1 MSYNDIPWTGTTLEE
16 PKSIKEKRQEMQLK
30 KLSKRVEENTPIAV
44 AKIIKF
50 LDKNKNQTYTNAQ
63 IAKEAGLSGSAVS
76 GIMDKLEEIGSVK
89 VVKIR
94 KGLTSGISQV
104 YQSSVG
110 NLNKVEKERMAEGA
124 IVHVLAVFKKSV
136 NKTYTKKELSKIT
149 GISKDKV
156 GVALSI
162 LLVTENI
169 KVIGIEEGALVY
181 QNIKGNKRAAEV
193 CTEADSSYVT
203 LGSYIK
209 MNNIKGD
216 SKEIK
221 AKVAEE
227 KGHSRLFYSDKG
239 IVKEYEIS
247 YLQKVIGLGEE
258 KKAEKK
264 KGLLERIKVW

>member
-1 MSYNDIPWTGTTLEE
+1 MSYNSKPWTSEVVE
-16 PKSIKEKRQEMQLK
+16 PKALKVKREEIQLK
-30 KLSKRVEENTPIAV
+30 EISKKVEENLPVSV
-44 AKIIKF
+44 ARIVKF
-50 LDKNKNQTYTNAQ
+50 LNKNKEQTFTNVQ
-63 IAKEAGLSGSAVS
+63 IAKEVGLSGSAVS

-104 YQSSVG
+104 YQSAIG

-124 IVHVLAVFKKSV
+124 IAQVLTIFKKSI
-136 NKTYTKKELSKIT
+136 NKTYTKKDLSEAT
-149 GISKDKV
+149 GISKSKV

-247 YLQKVIGLGEE
+247 YLQKVIGLGGE

>member
-1 MSYNDIPWTGTTLEE
+1 MSYKTIPWTTTEE
-16 PKSIKEKRQEMQLK
+16 PTSVKVKKQEIQLK
-30 KLSKRVEENTPIAV
+30 ELKKKSEESLPISVARVV
-44 AKIIKF
+44 KF
-50 LDKNKNQTYTNAQ
+50 LNKNKEQTFTNVQ
-63 IAKEAGLSGSAVS
+63 IASAVGLSGSAVS
-76 GIMDKLEEIGSVK
+76 GVMDKLEEIGSVK

-104 YQSSVG
+104 YQSAIG

-124 IVHVLAVFKKSV
+124 IAQVLAIFKKSI
-136 NKTYTKKELSKIT
+136 NKTYTKKELSVVT
-149 GISKDKV
+149 GISKNKV

-169 KVIGIEEGALVY
+169 KVVGIEENVLVY
-181 QNIKGNKRAAEV
+181 QNIKGNKRAVEIS
-193 CTEADSSYVT
+193 TEPDSNYIT
-203 LGSYIK
+203 LGNYVK

-221 AKVAEE
+221 ALAAKE

-247 YLQKVIGLGEE
+247 YLQKVLGLGE
-258 KKAEKK
+258 KKVEKK
-264 KGLLERIKVW
+264 KGLLERMTAWVQR